1 MIASYWR
8 DMLRNLLKSFR
19 LRFLLFLLIVI
30 FPQWVAAQG
39 IVNIEDMRREGEIG
53 AFSSLSLALSG
64 LRGNDKRDNYTIQAR
79 FDKNTVDID
88 SFFIAQKSKMKRN
101 DMVMADSS
109 MLHGRVVFKNDSKY
123 DPEIFVQQ
131 TKDPFLRY
139 HQRDILGAGARITL
153 NDHARMGLG
162 LLTENEEDMNA
173 IKTRTERITSYFHD
187 DYEVAENINFNVT
200 IYYQP
205 SIDSTKD
212 YKASLLGSFDFKIND
227 NFKISFVYNTFFDS
241 MPPVTAIKRDE
252 ALATKLTYYFQK

>member
-1 MIASYWR
+1 MIAIYER
-8 DMLRNLLKSFR
+8 EMFHNCLKSYR
-19 LRFLLFLLIVI
+19 LRFLLFLLTAI

-39 IVNIEDMRREGEIG
+39 IVNIEDMRREGQIG
-53 AFSSLSLALSG
+53 AFSSLSLSLMG

-88 SFFIAQKSKMKRN
+88 SFFIVQKSKMKRN

-131 TKDPFLRY
+131 AKDPFLRY
-139 HQRDILGAGARITL
+139 RQRDILGAGARITL

-187 DYEVAENINFNVT
+187 DYEVAENIDFNVT

-212 YKASLLGSFDFKIND
+212 YKASILGSFDFKIND
-227 NFKISFVYNTFFDS
+227 NLKISFTYNTFFDS
-241 MPPVTAIKRDE
+241 MPPATAIKRDE

>member
-1 MIASYWR
+1 MITIYEKE
-8 DMLRNLLKSFR
+8 MFHNFLKSYR
-19 LRFLLFLLIVI
+19 LRLLLLLLTVI

-39 IVNIEDMRREGEIG
+39 IVNIEDMRREGQIG
-53 AFSSLSLALSG
+53 AFSSLSLSLMG
-64 LRGNDKRDNYTIQAR
+64 LRGNDKRDNYTLQAR

-88 SFFIAQKSKMKRN
+88 SFFIAQKSKMKRY

-109 MLHGRVVFKNDSKY
+109 MLHARVVFKNDSKY
-123 DPEIFVQQ
+123 DPEIFLQQ
-131 TKDPFLRY
+131 TKNPFLRY

-153 NDHARMGLG
+153 NDHARIGLG
-162 LLTENEEDMNA
+162 LLTENEEDMNT

-187 DYEVAENINFNVT
+187 DYEVAENIDFNVT

-212 YKASLLGSFDFKIND
+212 YKASILGSFDFKIND
-227 NFKISFVYNTFFDS
+227 NFKISFEYNTFFDS
-241 MPPVTAIKRDE
+241 MPPATAVKRDE